1 MFSGKDDTGREEV
14 EDVVDSSS
22 TEGPS
27 ELLPLPVER
36 QAEDGAGDGGSYVG
50 PDNDGDGRVDGGVG
64 LGHQIN
70 DSVGCDLPR
79 RQFLIS
85 DLDPSRL
92 TEEDC
97 RRVVDSWPMQK
108 PMISLFSRSGPLSR
122 TRLKACGVKERR
134 TPAVKRARQTRR
146 R

>member
-1 MFSGKDDTGREEV
+1 MCQVLTGKDEAGSEEV

-22 TEGPS
+22 TEGPP

-64 LGHQIN
+64 CGHQIN

-79 RQFLIS
+79 KQF
-85 DLDPSRL
+85 
-92 TEEDC
+92 
-97 RRVVDSWPMQK
+97 
-108 PMISLFSRSGPLSR
+108 
-122 TRLKACGVKERR
+122 
-134 TPAVKRARQTRR
+134 
-146 R
+146 